1 MSILG
6 VGLDLCDIRRIRRA
20 MENPRFAQ
28 RAFTQ
33 GERERIAQRGEQTAA
48 GLFAAKEAVA
58 KALGTGFDGFFLD
71 KVEVYWDR
79 LGLPPLPPSRRQP
92 WSGSWPWGG
101 DTIRLSITHQ
111 GEMAAAVAVVEEA
124 RKTELGETQPRAM
137 EPPGTKPREAETDF
151 A

>member
-48 GLFAAKEAVA
+48 GLFAAKASIITCQVASLTAGAV
-58 KALGTGFDGFFLD
+58 
-71 KVEVYWDR
+71 
-79 LGLPPLPPSRRQP
+79 S
-92 WSGSWPWGG
+92 
-101 DTIRLSITHQ
+101 
-111 GEMAAAVAVVEEA
+111 AARASPTSAPVSSSCKAVV
-124 RKTELGETQPRAM
+124 LNVLVSIVPRLWL
-137 EPPGTKPREAETDF
+137 
-151 A
+151 

>member
-71 KVEVYWDR
+71 KVEVYWDVRGCPHCR
-79 LGLPPLPPSRRQP
+79 LD
-92 WSGSWPWGG
+92 GG
-101 DTIRLSITHQ
+101 ALERFAAMGGRAVHLSITHQ
-111 GEMAAAVAVVEEA
+111 EDMAAAVAVVEGDGQSEPYFA
-124 RKTELGETQPRAM
+124 QNGNQNGPQPVQ
-137 EPPGTKPREAETDF
+137 
-151 A
+151 

>member
-79 LGLPPLPPSRRQP
+79 LGCPHCRLHGGALERLRAM
-92 WSGSWPWGG
+92 GG

-124 RKTELGETQPRAM
+124 RKTELGETQPLSLIHI
-137 EPPGTKPREAETDF
+137 
-151 A
+151 

>member
-79 LGLPPLPPSRRQP
+79 LGCPHCRLY
-92 WSGSWPWGG
+92 GG
-101 DTIRLSITHQ
+101 ALERLRAMGGGTIRLSITHQ

>member
-58 KALGTGFDGFFLD
+58 KALGTGFDGFSWTRWRYIGTGWAAPIAAFTAA
-71 KVEVYWDR
+71 
-79 LGLPPLPPSRRQP
+79 P
-92 WSGSWPWGG
+92 WSGSVPWGA
-101 DTIRLSITHQ
+101 IRFACPLPIR
-111 GEMAAAVAVVEEA
+111 GKWLRRWRWW
-124 RKTELGETQPRAM
+124 RK
-137 EPPGTKPREAETDF
+137 PGKRN
-151 A
+151 